1 MPRTCPLGK
10 TSQHKSH
17 LPEQSERVQQIR
29 ADWAN
34 KCNSSKFRQHPDFK
48 RRRRRKI
55 KAVEDARKLDRI
67 DWLEGLGKEATAA
80 DEAGD
85 IKELHRIRRILQ
97 GKSTAFSN
105 TKPQNITENG
115 ITRPFTDD
123 AERIEHCACFCE
135 SKFAE
140 PPDSNPLP
148 DIGSAS
154 SRLDD
159 PDTAVTREEFEFAL
173 RTLAETKAAGWD
185 DVVAEQYQYCA
196 AAADELFRERHIAQ
210 LRGRPATGTAR
221 SMLPRRPIHS

>member
-1 MPRTCPLGK
+1 MA
-10 TSQHKSH
+10 TSSITFCGQHLITGHAVS
-17 LPEQSERVQQIR
+17 LRRPCSSRDQPERLKAQQYHCR
-29 ADWAN
+29 RQADWAN

-48 RRRRRKI
+48 CRRRRKI

-85 IKELHRIRRILQ
+85 IKELHRIRRILH

-159 PDTAVTREEFEFAL
+159 PDTAVTRELL
-173 RTLAETKAAGWD
+173 R
-185 DVVAEQYQYCA
+185 
-196 AAADELFRERHIAQ
+196 
-210 LRGRPATGTAR
+210 LRLLGPSGVQHT
-221 SMLPRRPIHS
+221 I